1 VKFPLK
7 TAVDGGHFSY
17 LQCRINITEM
27 IIEKKMERTVSRTKK
42 LTVIKQSL
50 QNWRLKLAGALADH
64 NRNVL
69 T

>member
-1 VKFPLK
+1 
-7 TAVDGGHFSY
+7 
-17 LQCRINITEM
+17 M

-42 LTVIKQSL
+42 LTVSSASEVTTIWRYTNVYIIIIIIIIIKQSL